1 MTQRVHSPLS
11 TLEDRIVRITSVA
24 SEAFH
29 LTKWS
34 VLRTPSGGWIN
45 LSRGLKLSMIFASL
59 FWFNLHVLKCKSVF
73 FALKNFCMS
82 CRVVHMPCMRVLSN
96 PHSAVPSLMCRLSV
110 WFEFGFDV
118 TSDWTWAYLPVVCEE
133 GVNELKKHAAVHTRR
148 CSVAS
153 NYQSYIYK
161 NN

>member
-34 VLRTPSGGWIN
+34 VLQTPLGGLNQSVKGVKIVN
-45 LSRGLKLSMIFASL
+45 DFCIF
-59 FWFNLHVLKCKSVF
+59 VLIQFARFEVQKRF

-161 NN
+161 TN